1 MKNPLN
7 RTSIAH
13 DVMNEIKKHDQKKLR
28 FDERRRKILKWLE
41 WYYGF
46 GPGSEKETEEL
57 IRRVNEIEKD
67 PKFSEMLLAGL
78 LGFVV
83 SFAGQLMFE
92 GVVTLPEENDW
103 FTAFGEVVAVII
115 ILLWVVSIAFIL
127 LFIVRYI
134 AKEHYLLR
142 RYEKLHIA
150 EKEKELIEILL
161 QQRMTEARR
170 ANRRKHR
177 VRKTVD
183 RDSVSRIFKP

>member
-13 DVMNEIKKHDQKKLR
+13 EVMNEIKKHDQKKLR

-57 IRRVNEIEKD
+57 IRRVNEIDKD

-83 SFAGQLMFE
+83 SFAGQAMFE
-92 GVVTLPEENDW
+92 GIVDLPKENDW
-103 FTAFGEVVAVII
+103 IATFGKGGAAIVTLLWVILVAI
-115 ILLWVVSIAFIL
+115 ILLCAVK
-127 LFIVRYI
+127 YI
-134 AKEHYLLR
+134 AKENYLLR

-150 EKEKELIEILL
+150 EKEEELIEILL
-161 QQRMTEARR
+161 QQRLTETRR
-170 ANRRKHR
+170 ANRRKYR
-177 VRKTVD
+177 VRKNC
-183 RDSVSRIFKP
+183 R